1 MMVGKMSSA
10 QSNEKFSPHKKN
22 TDHKLNKIN
31 QSELD
36 DARINIFLCS
46 ISFGVRLGEKCL
58 LGTET
63 LKRTTKSH
71 KGNKYINILE
81 QFGNVLV

>member
-1 MMVGKMSSA
+1 MVGKMSSA

-36 DARINIFLCS
+36 DARINIFCVVS
-46 ISFGVRLGEKCL
+46 L
-58 LGTET
+58 LGFAWVKSACWA
-63 LKRTTKSH
+63 LKH
-71 KGNKYINILE
+71 
-81 QFGNVLV
+81 